1 MQPHTLSLLHLCW
14 TRLFISLIFAGG
26 IYSAG
31 MHIIGVSE
39 WVGLRWFISYILIHK
54 CTAYTLHKSHV
65 SLSLSLT
72 HTHTHT
78 HTTRHTPSIHLCS
91 VLHSGVVQATSLRN
105 VPCGGCWCHHSFC
118 PLCFTLLGL
127 LLQTIHDL
135 WTLVSFTT
143 ILPTGI
149 YKFNLH
155 PCTRMCLVSCP
166 YDIITIHHTLLM
178 HLCMSA
184 DVVM

>member
-31 MHIIGVSE
+31 MHIIGVSA

-65 SLSLSLT
+65 SLSLSHT

-78 HTTRHTPSIHLCS
+78 HHKTHTIH
-91 VLHSGVVQATSLRN
+91 
-105 VPCGGCWCHHSFC
+105 P
-118 PLCFTLLGL
+118 PMLCFTLWSGAGHIFEKCPQWGMLMSSL
-127 LLQTIHDL
+127 LLSSMFH
-135 WTLVSFTT
+135 FTWVT
-143 ILPTGI
+143 
-149 YKFNLH
+149 
-155 PCTRMCLVSCP
+155 
-166 YDIITIHHTLLM
+166 
-178 HLCMSA
+178 SA
-184 DVVM
+184 DYTWFVNPCFFYYYFTNRYL